1 MRQRIV
7 GDRPRLVVVALALLL
22 LIANGVWIWVHR
34 HGGAFTIDEAG
45 YLSYSLTDYHAWQT
59 GGLPSVIG
67 MALHE
72 QVQPPLVPLLSAAT
86 YVLIG
91 RANIMAALGLELLA
105 YGVIVVLTYSITRD
119 LAGRAAGVAAA
130 VAVSAAPIILDY
142 AHLYMYALPAA
153 AFGTVTVWAALRS
166 RQMSKLRWSVV
177 WGVALGAMLISRTM
191 TIAFVP
197 AFVLLGVIHVGVSDD
212 KPRSIGGLA
221 CGLVAAAAVAA
232 PWWIVSGGG
241 AWAYLT
247 SFGYGGQSAAYGGS
261 RSIFS
266 WPAWV
271 SFLRQN
277 LNLYIWLP
285 LGLVLFLGAVALAVK
300 LVTWLRRRP
309 RRSVRG
315 VRGVLSSGW
324 IYLAVVVG
332 EGLDALESSGNVGT
346 GFLTPLVPAMFA
358 LAIGALI
365 SMTARRRSLSMLAVA
380 VVIAAS
386 VPSLLGKLALDDPSS
401 QPVAV
406 TVPVLGKVV
415 VVDVRSYFDDY
426 LVASG
431 ELDPQDPSASR
442 WRAANAALTRAV
454 NSLASRETESAG
466 VIFAFDQYFINPNT
480 FWLQELEDHGVSPGF
495 ALLAPPGGSTPSYS
509 AQISSALGVE
519 HGIILTSPDRTGIIP
534 PVVDQTAVA
543 RAATQLGFVLQG
555 SVGLP
560 DHSVVEVW
568 VR

>member
-1 MRQRIV
+1 
-7 GDRPRLVVVALALLL
+7 
-22 LIANGVWIWVHR
+22 
-34 HGGAFTIDEAG
+34 
-45 YLSYSLTDYHAWQT
+45 
-59 GGLPSVIG
+59 
-67 MALHE
+67 
-72 QVQPPLVPLLSAAT
+72 
-86 YVLIG
+86 
-91 RANIMAALGLELLA
+91 
-105 YGVIVVLTYSITRD
+105 
-119 LAGRAAGVAAA
+119 
-130 VAVSAAPIILDY
+130 
-142 AHLYMYALPAA
+142 
-153 AFGTVTVWAALRS
+153 
-166 RQMSKLRWSVV
+166 
-177 WGVALGAMLISRTM
+177 
-191 TIAFVP
+191 
-197 AFVLLGVIHVGVSDD
+197 
-212 KPRSIGGLA
+212 
-221 CGLVAAAAVAA
+221 
-232 PWWIVSGGG
+232 
-241 AWAYLT
+241 
-247 SFGYGGQSAAYGGS
+247 
-261 RSIFS
+261 
-266 WPAWV
+266 
-271 SFLRQN
+271 
-277 LNLYIWLP
+277 
-285 LGLVLFLGAVALAVK
+285 
-300 LVTWLRRRP
+300 
-309 RRSVRG
+309 
-315 VRGVLSSGW
+315 
-324 IYLAVVVG
+324 
-332 EGLDALESSGNVGT
+332 
-346 GFLTPLVPAMFA
+346 
-358 LAIGALI
+358 
-365 SMTARRRSLSMLAVA
+365 
-380 VVIAAS
+380 
-386 VPSLLGKLALDDPSS
+386 LALDDPSS